1 MNFELNYSKKEKR
14 ELSPF
19 LAKELLFDYLV
30 GTLDED
36 RAKAVEQVLKQSQE
50 LKSELEKVKQG
61 LHFFKQF
68 EGLAPDKEIIE
79 QIIVPNSLSYKL
91 LKILKFEEWPD
102 SYRWALEAVLAGI
115 VIFMIA
121 VVVPWHRLISMTWN
135 QSTQIVLS
143 EYNKTAETMTAEK
156 DISPPSTQVEVKNNV
171 AVIQDNSEN
180 ESPAPSNSQSA
191 DTPIAAV
198 NVAPKVEQAAE
209 PKSETDKLITP
220 TTISR
225 PKALQ
230 GFLFR
235 GTATIPSIGNINS
248 QLVAKLTEMGAQKA
262 GQVDIGRLK
271 GTTSY
276 YHFSIA
282 ERELEEVKKLFFQ
295 YGSLDLRKEKHDR
308 VMPEGTVRII
318 IEVSEEQAQNNTRK
332 KDKVAPKNEATEG
345 EANTNVDQLIPP
357 DNAEPEPP
365 SQ

>member
-61 LHFFKQF
+61 LQFFKQF
-68 EGLAPDKEIIE
+68 EGLTPGKEIIE
-79 QIIVPNSLSYKL
+79 QVIVPNSLSYKL

-102 SYRWALEAVLAGI
+102 SYRWALEAVLAGV

-121 VVVPWHRLISMTWN
+121 VVVPWHKLISLTWN

-143 EYNKTAETMTAEK
+143 EYNKNAETMTAEK
-156 DISPPSTQVEVKNNV
+156 DISPPSTQIEAKNTEAPAQKDSANQV
-171 AVIQDNSEN
+171 AGEGKALPETTQVV
-180 ESPAPSNSQSA
+180 
-191 DTPIAAV
+191 AAI
-198 NVAPKVEQAAE
+198 AE
-209 PKSETDKLITP
+209 PKAEQATEPKNETEKLVTP

-230 GFLFR
+230 GYLFR
-235 GTATIPSIGNINS
+235 GTATIPSIVSINP

-282 ERELEEVKKLFFQ
+282 ERELEEVRKLFFQ
-295 YGSLDLRKEKHDR
+295 YGSLDLKKEKHDR

-318 IEVSEEQAQNNTRK
+318 IEVSEEQAHNNIKK
-332 KDKVAPKNEATEG
+332 KDKTAPKNEATEG

-365 SQ
+365 SP